1 MILARVI
8 GLSDYIPQALAWV
21 GFSVSACLLIGLA
34 FSGSRTSFIRK
45 RRTLFAVSIFI
56 GAFGLFSH
64 FKREEQIADSN
75 RRMRASRD
83 MGRIETSAFIYY
95 SDKNL
100 WPEGDNASVIAAMLA
115 FDTDDPILPAEDLR
129 LSPEGAAVDPWG
141 TPYSMSVSEEEGLKV
156 HSAGPDRIWGT
167 DDDHRR

>member
-8 GLSDYIPQALAWV
+8 GLSDYIPQSLAWL
-21 GFSVSACLLIGLA
+21 GFFVSTCLLISLG
-34 FSGSRTSFIRK
+34 FSRSRTSFVRK
-45 RRTLFAVSIFI
+45 WRTVFAVSTFI
-56 GAFGLFSH
+56 GGFGLFTH
-64 FKREEQIADSN
+64 FEREEQIANSN

-95 SDKNL
+95 SDKNT
-100 WPEGDNASVIAAMLA
+100 WPEGDNGAVIAAMLA
-115 FDTDDPILPAEDLR
+115 FDSDDPILPVEDLR
-129 LSPEGAAVDPWG
+129 LSSEGAAIDPWG